1 MPQLPL
7 MPVGPISA
15 AVAPLVTPEHTS
27 AFDASLFLSQLVD
40 LRGGVAL
47 ADSLIQ
53 LEGPQPVEAPP
64 DPVGLRLRLRDEV
77 AALDGRLGD
86 ALENAFKPRYR
97 LPTPAR
103 AWTLL
108 EQAGLFAQGTARG
121 ASAARQRAAAGAT
134 RTLWAPFDDFFET
147 HLKRARFGLRDL
159 RAELGPGLRAL
170 GEDAARLERLD
181 AALRLACAPETEA
194 LLRRARARL
203 EDVMGERLRA
213 ALKGLG
219 PQPKIA
225 DIEAMWSPGAAVAAT
240 FEDGRRF
247 VQAVFAHERHRLEA
261 LAHACLGLHRP

>member
-7 MPVGPISA
+7 MPVGPISS
-15 AVAPLVTPEHTS
+15 AVAPLITLETTS

-47 ADSLIQ
+47 ADTLIQ
-53 LEGPQPVEAPP
+53 LEAQQPLEASP
-64 DPVGLRLRLRDEV
+64 DPVSLRLRLRDEV
-77 AALDGRLGD
+77 VALESRLVD

-103 AWTLL
+103 AWTLFD
-108 EQAGLFAQGTARG
+108 QAGLFAQAAARG
-121 ASAARQRAAAGAT
+121 ATAARQRAAAGAT

-181 AALRLACAPETEA
+181 AALRLACGPETEA

-203 EDVMGERLRA
+203 EEVMGDRLRA

-225 DIEAMWSPGAAVAAT
+225 DIEALWGQGAAVAAT
-240 FEDGRRF
+240 FEDGRRC

-261 LAHACLGLHRP
+261 LVHACLGLHRP